1 MNQEFLDKIEK
12 YSPKFDYPLAEYT
25 TYKIGGPAEILVVIK
40 NSKDLEQLICL
51 AVDYN
56 VPYRIIGWGANILVA
71 DRGLKGLVIINRSR
85 NIQIQDTDFENIEME
100 EKEGD
105 FFNPFIK
112 PRHTTADEDFYSFED
127 LDYKEGGERVKV
139 TFDSGVD
146 LPFAIAYTLKNGLTG
161 LQWFAGIPSTLGGA
175 LYNNI
180 HGGTRHFSDYF
191 VSAEVLDPQNGV
203 EIYDYEKFQFGYDQS
218 VLRKNSEL
226 VVLTITL
233 NLFKGDK
240 DKAQYVAREWSKRK
254 RRQAKNSCGC
264 VFKNIVPE
272 KQEELN
278 LPTPSVGYIVDKK
291 LQWSGKSL
299 GGAQISTEHAN
310 FILNQGGAKAADVL
324 QLIKEIS
331 LTTKEQFDLTLE
343 PEINLLGFTQEELSF
358 LNQIK

>member
-1 MNQEFLDKIEK
+1 MNQEFLEKISK

-25 TYKIGGPAEILVVIK
+25 TYKIGGPAEVLVVVK
-40 NSKDLEQLICL
+40 NSNDLEELIGSAL
-51 AVDYN
+51 KFEI
-56 VPYRIIGWGANILVA
+56 PYRIIGWGANVLIA

-85 NIQIQDTDFENIEME
+85 NILIHDKDSQEVQLE
-100 EKEGD
+100 EKEED
-105 FFNPFIK
+105 FFNPFIQ
-112 PRHTTADEDFYSFED
+112 PRHATADEEFYSFED
-127 LDYKEGGERVKV
+127 LDYQETGERVKV

-146 LPFAIAYTLKNGLTG
+146 LPFAIAYSLKNGLTG

-191 VSAEVLDPQNGV
+191 VSAKVLDPQKGV
-203 EIYDYEKFQFGYDQS
+203 EIYDYKKFQFGYDQS
-218 VLRKNSEL
+218 ILRNNPRL
-226 VVLTITL
+226 VVLNITL
-233 NLFKGDK
+233 NLFHGDK

-264 VFKNIVPE
+264 VFKNIPAE

-291 LQWSGKSL
+291 LEWSGRSQGK
-299 GGAQISTEHAN
+299 AQISTEHAN
-310 FILNQGGAKAADVL
+310 FILNQGGAKASDVL

-331 LTTKEQFDLTLE
+331 LATKKQFTLTLE
-343 PEINLLGFTQEELSF
+343 PEINLLGFSEAELSF
-358 LNQIK
+358 LNQVK